1 MGAQEI
7 AVAVVIV
14 VAVAMALF
22 RIVRTLRSKDVPDC
36 GCGKGKDCK
45 NSGK

>member
-1 MGAQEI
+1 MGGQEI
-7 AVAVVIV
+7 VVGVVIAAAVAV
-14 VAVAMALF
+14 ALF
-22 RIVRTLRSKDVPDC
+22 RMLRTVRSKDVPDC